1 MGVPSVIKEN
11 KVLLIHFLNGEMQI
25 EDYKVKQIMIKMKYV
40 FMVMVWKIWIK
51 DYKGKEQ
58 LGIVSGN
65 WVWRKID

>member
-51 DYKGKEQ
+51 DYKGKEH
-58 LGIVSGN
+58 LEL
-65 WVWRKID
+65 